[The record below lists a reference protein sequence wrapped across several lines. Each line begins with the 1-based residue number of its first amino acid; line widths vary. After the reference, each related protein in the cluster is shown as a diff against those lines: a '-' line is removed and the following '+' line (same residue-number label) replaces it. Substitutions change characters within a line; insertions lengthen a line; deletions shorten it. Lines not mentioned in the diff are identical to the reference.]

1 MNDVIRITEQIPIS
15 PKDRRKI
22 HEARKQAESINS
34 VIDKTRAEG
43 NHAYHGHEWNWLHHE
58 ADRLEQVLVGEPTH
72 MNAEVFHAALIRYQE
87 SKLTGERIGGALGVA
102 WQRVSQSLA
111 GIVNDLLDAVRK
123 KIIAEADKRRAE
135 LATSNHALFS
145 NEAEKRTLEARVQA
159 LIHELNSERTEAM
172 RDPLSWLE
180 RHGLAMDD
188 ITAAQADEHAA

>member
-1 MNDVIRITEQIPIS
+1 MSDIQNIIESIGFST
-15 PKDRRKI
+15 KDKREIDK
-22 HEARKQAESINS
+22 ARKQAESINS

-58 ADRLEQVLVGEPTH
+58 ADRLEQVLVNEPTH

-87 SKLTGERIGGALGVA
+87 GKITGERIGAALGVA

-111 GIVNDLLDAVRK
+111 DIVNGLLDATRK
-123 KIIAEADKRRAE
+123 KIIAEADKRRAD

-145 NEAEKRTLEARVQA
+145 NEEEKRTLEARVQS
-159 LIHELNSERTEAM
+159 LILELNAERTEAL

-180 RHGLAMDD
+180 RAGLALDEP
-188 ITAAQADEHAA
+188 AQAGDEAAA